1 MFIFVLSLY
10 CIVLLSFCLVL
21 LCIVLSFTVFVC
33 LVLFCFALCCL
44 VLSCII
50 VFLSSV
56 CIALFLICLVLS
68 CCLFVFCLYCL
79 VFDLSCLVLLCF
91 CLVVNVLSCFVLF
104 RLALFWFSLGGVFL
118 LSFFFLLVCHKLV
131 KNWYDNKTWKQTIN
145 YCILCD
151 IFSEAVIKT
160 VYIIKTFY
168 RQYANKHLFIKHL
181 HANTLTACCHIKIT
195 RSIQI
200 VTSCTNIF
208 NDQI

>member
-1 MFIFVLSLY
+1 LS
-10 CIVLLSFCLVL
+10 CLV
-21 LCIVLSFTVFVC
+21 VFLSCRVC

-50 VFLSSV
+50 VFLSSG

-68 CCLFVFCLYCL
+68 CSLFALSCLALHC
-79 VFDLSCLVLLCF
+79 FDLSCLVLLCF

-104 RLALFWFSLGGVFL
+104 RLALFWFSLGGFFLVFL